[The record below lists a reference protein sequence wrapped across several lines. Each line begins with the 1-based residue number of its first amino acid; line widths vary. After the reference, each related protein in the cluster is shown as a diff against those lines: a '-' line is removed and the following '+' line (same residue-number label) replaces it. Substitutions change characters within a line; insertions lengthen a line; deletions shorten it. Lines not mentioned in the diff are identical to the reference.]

1 MGLKKYKPTSP
12 GSRGRMS
19 LVRKTTTNSNNPQ
32 KGLTKGI
39 RKSGGRNSQ
48 GKITMRY
55 IGGGSKQQY
64 RLVDFK
70 RNKIDIP
77 AKVASIE
84 YDPNRSALIALL
96 HYLDGEK
103 RYILAPE
110 GLAVNQQVIS
120 SETADILPGNCLT
133 LKSMPT
139 GTIVH
144 NIEMVAGCGGV
155 LVRTAGASAQIMA
168 KDEKYAHV
176 RLPSMEVRYI
186 PLECKAT
193 VGQIGNLDHENV
205 VLAKAGRSRNMG
217 LRPRV
222 RGAAMNPCDHPHG
235 GGEGRAPVGHPG
247 PLTPWGKPAI
257 GYKTRNKKKKSSR
270 LILKRRK

>member
-1 MGLKKYKPTSP
+1 
-12 GSRGRMS
+12 
-19 LVRKTTTNSNNPQ
+19 
-32 KGLTKGI
+32 
-39 RKSGGRNSQ
+39 
-48 GKITMRY
+48 MRY

-64 RLVDFK
+64 RLIDFK

-257 GYKTRNKKKKSSR
+257 GYKTRDKKKKSSR